1 MYTYK
6 FHTPVWTT
14 TRRPREYLL
23 ALRSAAL
30 LRALPCPAPV
40 IPVEHKATSLE
51 RFMLKIKSVP
61 DGTAKEWLQDKGKL
75 ARFEGDKRRWPL
87 TLQTVWN
94 MMGVPEQIECHEA
107 VVLVAYCTNPKC
119 QRRITPEEE
128 RRSHV

>member
-1 MYTYK
+1 MVGNEFCSRT
-6 FHTPVWTT
+6 FL
-14 TRRPREYLL
+14 PRAIGAAPTKRLC
-23 ALRSAAL
+23 AL
-30 LRALPCPAPV
+30 CPAPV
-40 IPVEHKATSLE
+40 TPFEHKATGFE
-51 RFMLKIKSVP
+51 RFMLKTKSVP
-61 DGTAKEWLQDKGKL
+61 DGTAEEWLQDKGKL

-87 TLQTVWN
+87 KLQTAWN